1 MKKVT
6 KLVILPPAPPAPTH
20 KWKNGITLETA
31 ALLEPMSTASTD
43 KTRFGLNGIGLN
55 GIAFDKDSIVGTD
68 GRRILITNHDV
79 TALMHEKN
87 PTILPNDKV
96 THRFLKDAQMVR
108 IQVSEDGQWFRL
120 TAAHGREHVVEAVR
134 ANYPNWRQVL
144 PNAKERWHLDFDG
157 EQFAQ
162 VLRDLPM
169 DKKEPYVTIAYRD
182 GYSKATVGK
191 ISKLFHCVGNAVGTT
206 KLNAIY
212 LAQAIKQGFNRAFLG
227 DENEPVLLV
236 KANATYVQMPIRTGT

>member
-43 KTRFGLNGIGLN
+43 KTRYNLS

-68 GRRILITNHDV
+68 GRRMLITNHDV

-87 PTILPNDKV
+87 PTILPNDKA

-108 IQVSEDGQWFRL
+108 IQLSEDGQWFRL

-134 ANYPNWRQVL
+134 STYPNWRQVL

-182 GYSKATVGK
+182 GYSKASVGK
-191 ISKLFHCVGNAVGTT
+191 ISQLFHCVGNAVGTT

-212 LAQAIKQGFNRAFLG
+212 LAQAIKQGFNRAFLA
-227 DENEPVLLV
+227 DVNDPVLLI
-236 KANATYVQMPIRTGT
+236 KANAAYVQMPIRTGDD

>member
-6 KLVILPPAPPAPTH
+6 KLVILPPAPPARSTP
-20 KWKNGITLETA
+20 KWKNGITLETS

-43 KTRFGLNGIGLN
+43 ETRCNLC

-68 GRRILITNHDV
+68 GRRMLITNHDV
-79 TALMHEKN
+79 SALMHKKN
-87 PTILPNDKV
+87 PTILPNDKA

-108 IQVSEDGQWFRL
+108 VQLSEDGQWFRL
-120 TAAHGREHVVEAVR
+120 TAAHGREHVVKAVSGT
-134 ANYPNWRQVL
+134 YPNWRQVL

-182 GYSKATVGK
+182 GYSKASVGK
-191 ISKLFHCVGNAVGTT
+191 ISQLFHCVGNAVGTT

-212 LAQAIKQGFNRAFLG
+212 LAQAIKQGFNRAFLAQ
-227 DENEPVLLV
+227 ENESVLLV
-236 KANATYVQMPIRTGT
+236 KANAAYIQMPIRTGDKS